1 MSETENF
8 VFDGFDVAP
17 DAAPIQA
24 WDGNSSAPS
33 IPAGEHLFELTSLTV
48 ADTKAGDGKN
58 LVAEFKCL
66 SPGEGNGESVRAW
79 FLCVGPKVKKGH
91 KGRIAAV
98 FRDALQVPGINPVNL
113 QFETKNA
120 IGCQMYATATL
131 KERRYYDPTTGEEKS
146 ATNVELS
153 GERPVNPTPAQPQ
166 AQPQAPAAATAPPR
180 APSAPPARP
189 PAAPPARPA
198 APPARA
204 R

>member
-17 DAAPIQA
+17 DAAPIKA
-24 WDGNSSAPS
+24 WDGSSSMPT

-66 SPGEGNGESVRAW
+66 SEGEGNGEIVRNW
-79 FLCVGPKVKKGH
+79 FLCVGPKVKPGH

-120 IGCQMYATATL
+120 VGRRMYATVTL
-131 KERRYYDPTTGEEKS
+131 KQRNYYDPNTGEEKQ
-146 ATNVELS
+146 ATNAELS
-153 GERPVNPTPAQPQ
+153 AERPVEAA
-166 AQPQAPAAATAPPR
+166 AQPQAPAPAAAPAR

-189 PAAPPARPA
+189 PAPAARPA
-198 APPARA
+198 APPPRA